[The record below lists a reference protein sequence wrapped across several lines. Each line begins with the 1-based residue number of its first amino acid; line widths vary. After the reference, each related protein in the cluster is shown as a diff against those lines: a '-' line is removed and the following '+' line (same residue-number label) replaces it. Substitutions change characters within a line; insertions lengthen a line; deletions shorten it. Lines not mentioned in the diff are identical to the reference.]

1 MARDPV
7 KHAANQRVYYARHRE
22 EILAKMKEDKEH
34 TNEVHRK
41 RREKNIEKVRAKDRE
56 WYANHKEQKAAYD
69 KIYRERTKEKRHY
82 MNKWKQIDPKYAEE
96 YYKNNKDKI
105 IEHNKKHR
113 DDMWYK
119 RLHWHTQRFIKKN
132 GLRPNKCSICWKESK
147 RIIAHHPNYD
157 KRNEVVFVC
166 QWCHHDIHLWYIE
179 CPEPIDLLSKIN
191 KDEEWHSDKSI

>member
-1 MARDPV
+1 MMMARDPV

-82 MNKWKQIDPKYAEE
+82 MNK
-96 YYKNNKDKI
+96 
-105 IEHNKKHR
+105 
-113 DDMWYK
+113 
-119 RLHWHTQRFIKKN
+119 
-132 GLRPNKCSICWKESK
+132 
-147 RIIAHHPNYD
+147 
-157 KRNEVVFVC
+157 
-166 QWCHHDIHLWYIE
+166 
-179 CPEPIDLLSKIN
+179 
-191 KDEEWHSDKSI
+191 